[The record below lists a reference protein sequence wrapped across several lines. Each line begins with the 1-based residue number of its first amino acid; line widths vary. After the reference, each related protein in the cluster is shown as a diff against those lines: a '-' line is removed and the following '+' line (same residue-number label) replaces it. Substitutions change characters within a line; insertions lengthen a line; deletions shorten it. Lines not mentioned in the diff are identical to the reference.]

1 MATAQLT
8 AVSSNAHRDQL
19 LEAARRRQ
27 PSPPRPRP
35 QALVLDGAH
44 AVTIRYA
51 GAADAGAVSRL
62 AQLDGATVA
71 GPEILVAEV
80 GGAIVA
86 ALGLTSGV
94 VAADPFRRT
103 RAAVDLM
110 RMRAEQ
116 LGHAPRHRHI
126 PRLLRRA
133 LTV

>member
-8 AVSSNAHRDQL
+8 AVSSHAHRDLL
-19 LEAARRRQ
+19 LEAPRRRQ
-27 PSPPRPRP
+27 PSPPRP

-80 GGAIVA
+80 AGAIVA
-86 ALGLTSGV
+86 ALSLTSGV

>member
-1 MATAQLT
+1 MATTALT
-8 AVSSNAHRDQL
+8 EQHTHARHEEL
-19 LEAARRRQ
+19 LEFARPHGTVVQ
-27 PSPPRPRP
+27 PRP
-35 QALVLDGAH
+35 LVLDGAH

-51 GAADAGAVSRL
+51 GGADTDAVSAL
-62 AQLDGATVA
+62 AELDDASIT

-86 ALGLTSGV
+86 ALALTSGT

-103 RAAVDLM
+103 RAAVGLL
-110 RMRAEQ
+110 RLRAEQ
-116 LGHAPRHRHI
+116 LGQTTGPRRL